1 MGYAARGEFSVDP
14 AASYRLSSMLELA
27 VVILAPP
34 VVDFM
39 DDGAPHVR
47 AGLELL
53 TFLLVV
59 MAYVQAN
66 KLR

>member
-1 MGYAARGEFSVDP
+1 MGYAARGESSVDP

-27 VVILAPP
+27 VVILRPS

-39 DDGAPHVR
+39 DNGAPHVR
-47 AGLELL
+47 AALELL

-59 MAYVQAN
+59 MAYVQAG